1 MLTIKLAE
9 DGNAVSVSIDNLPA
23 KADLADKPDDGLDPS
38 EKPDPIDDDFTQPE
52 QPASDD
58 RFAPDDAFDP
68 DDKPVSDDRFAPQ
81 DRTAADGQ
89 FTAAG
94 QPMANGGAQ
103 VNAPRGN
110 GFGGIMM
117 GFGMMAQ
124 DDTQL

>member
-1 MLTIKLAE
+1 MLTIKLDE

-81 DRTAADGQ
+81 DRTPLPVSPWP
-89 FTAAG
+89 TAARRSMR
-94 QPMANGGAQ
+94 PAAMALA
-103 VNAPRGN
+103 AK
-110 GFGGIMM
+110 
-117 GFGMMAQ
+117 
-124 DDTQL
+124 

>member
-1 MLTIKLAE
+1 MLTIKLDE

-81 DRTAADGQ
+81 DRPAADGQ

-94 QPMANGGAQ
+94 QPMANGDAQ
-103 VNAPRGN
+103 VNAPRSN
-110 GFGGIMM
+110 GFGG
-117 GFGMMAQ
+117 A
-124 DDTQL
+124 